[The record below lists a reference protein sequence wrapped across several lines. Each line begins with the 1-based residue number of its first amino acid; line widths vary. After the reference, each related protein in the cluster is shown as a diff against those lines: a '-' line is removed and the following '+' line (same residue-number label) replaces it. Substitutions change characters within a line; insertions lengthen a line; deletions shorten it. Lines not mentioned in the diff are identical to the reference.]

1 MHISDKVCTLTMAEL
16 DIGDWLWFDDM
27 GSYTT
32 STSSNF
38 NGYGTS
44 VIVYYIN
51 ESIR

>member
-1 MHISDKVCTLTMAEL
+1 MAEL

-32 STSSNF
+32 STSTRF
-38 NGYGTS
+38 NGYGTY
-44 VIVYYIN
+44 VTAYYIT